1 MRIKTQTITIAL
13 AAFFAAACTRPAEVR
28 LPGLFSDHAVIQ
40 RGRDV
45 KIWGD
50 SKPQATVKVE
60 WRGHPYTTKAGSDG
74 RWQVSVPS
82 GEAGGP
88 FMLKAGDKTVEDIMV
103 GDVYLCSGQSNMEL
117 PVRRCLDVVA
127 DEIKNFS
134 DRDIRYMAIP
144 YSYDFHGPLEE
155 LPPSRWEVLD
165 SDSTALE
172 WSALCYFTARSLHDK
187 TGVPVGMVRPAVGG
201 SPIEAWMREEIL
213 PEHARQTLA
222 PLKDDS
228 FRDSLRRASAQV
240 YSEWWETFSK
250 QPAQREKWSKA
261 DLFSRSWATDS
272 SGKNWYGGHL
282 FRRHLPL
289 DAKQAGADAI
299 LHLGAIVDAD
309 SVFVNGHSAGTTSYR
324 YPPRNY
330 RIPKEMLKTGDN
342 LIEIH
347 LYSFGVDSEA
357 RFIPGKRYSLETAGG
372 DISLLDGWEHS
383 HSVRMPARRK
393 EIFLQYMPSGLY
405 NGMIAPLLKYSFDG
419 VIWYQGESNEGNAAQ
434 YGELLESMI
443 SDWRE
448 QFGDSELPFYIV
460 ELASY
465 LHSGRKGPEHG
476 WNRVQAEQRRTAG
489 KMRGTV
495 LVPNSDLGE
504 WNDIHPQDKKTLGE
518 RTAAAIIKN
527 NKTKTR

>member
-1 MRIKTQTITIAL
+1 MKTTAQITLAL
-13 AAFFAAACTRPAEVR
+13 MALLAAACSKPAQVT
-28 LPGLFSDHAVIQ
+28 LPDLFSDHAVIQ
-40 RGRDV
+40 RDRE
-45 KIWGD
+45 ITLWG
-50 SKPQATVKVE
+50 SSSPHASVKVE
-60 WRGHPYTTKAGSDG
+60 WRGSLYNTKAGDDG
-74 RWQVSVPS
+74 RWEVRLPS

-88 FMLKAGDKTVEDIMV
+88 FTLKAGDKTVEDILV

-127 DEIKNFS
+127 EDIKGFA
-134 DRDIRYMAIP
+134 DTDIRYMAIP
-144 YSYDFHGPLEE
+144 YSYDFHGPLDT
-155 LPPSRWEVLD
+155 LPHSRWEVLD
-165 SDSTALE
+165 SDSTALA
-172 WSALCYFTARSLHDK
+172 WSALCYFTARTLHEK

-213 PEHARQTLA
+213 PEYALETLA

-228 FRDSLRRASAQV
+228 YRDSLRKAGAEV
-240 YSEWWETFSK
+240 YSAWWREYSQKPSQEEKWARTDIFSK
-250 QPAQREKWSKA
+250 T
-261 DLFSRSWATDS
+261 WATDS
-272 SGKNWYGGHL
+272 KGKDWYGGHL
-282 FRRHLPL
+282 FRRHVRL
-289 DAKQAGADAI
+289 DAKQASSDAI

-309 SVFVNGHSAGTTSYR
+309 SVFVNGRCAGTTAYR

-357 RFIPGKRYSLETAGG
+357 KFIPDKRYSLETAEGETP
-372 DISLLDGWEHS
+372 LLDGWEHS
-383 HSVRMPARRK
+383 FGKRMPARQK

-405 NGMIAPLLKYSFDG
+405 NGMIAPLRRYSFDG

-443 SDWRE
+443 KDWRTQLDDE
-448 QFGDSELPFYIV
+448 NLPFYIV

-465 LHSGRKGPEHG
+465 QHSERKGPDYG
-476 WNRVQAEQRRTAG
+476 WNRVQAEQHRTAA
-489 KMRGTV
+489 KMSGTV

-504 WNDIHPQDKKTLGE
+504 WNDIHPQDKKTLGG
-518 RTAAAIIKN
+518 RVAGAISDN
-527 NKTKTR
+527 NKTR

>member
-13 AAFFAAACTRPAEVR
+13 AAIFAAACTRPAEVR

-40 RGRDV
+40 RGGDV

-50 SKPQATVKVE
+50 SKPHATVKVE

-88 FMLKAGDKTVEDIMV
+88 FTLKAGDKTVEDIMV

-127 DEIKNFS
+127 DDIKNFS

-172 WSALCYFTARSLHDK
+172 WSALCYFTARSLRDK

-282 FRRHLPL
+282 FRRHLTL

-324 YPPRNY
+324 
-330 RIPKEMLKTGDN
+330 
-342 LIEIH
+342 
-347 LYSFGVDSEA
+347 
-357 RFIPGKRYSLETAGG
+357 
-372 DISLLDGWEHS
+372 
-383 HSVRMPARRK
+383 
-393 EIFLQYMPSGLY
+393 
-405 NGMIAPLLKYSFDG
+405 
-419 VIWYQGESNEGNAAQ
+419 
-434 YGELLESMI
+434 
-443 SDWRE
+443 
-448 QFGDSELPFYIV
+448 
-460 ELASY
+460 
-465 LHSGRKGPEHG
+465 
-476 WNRVQAEQRRTAG
+476 
-489 KMRGTV
+489 
-495 LVPNSDLGE
+495 
-504 WNDIHPQDKKTLGE
+504 
-518 RTAAAIIKN
+518 
-527 NKTKTR
+527 